1 MYKTTE
7 HLEDK
12 IGENPSGFGFGDDF
26 SDKTPK
32 ARSIEE
38 KLISRASLKF
48 SNFCSAKD
56 TV

>member
-7 HLEDK
+7 LLEDK
-12 IGENPSGFGFGDDF
+12 IGENLSGFGFGDDF

-32 ARSIEE
+32 ARSMEE